1 MAGKAEN
8 KSGGKRS
15 ALKPQLS
22 PALVMRHTQNSTRVP
37 SAVTAGVKSTIAR
50 PPHQRG
56 VGARRTRIPER
67 EGSTAKGRG
76 VRRPHFT
83 LHPEERDAFYRLLE
97 NDLIQEFLS
106 MDTCHR
112 ISDKYLLAMVLTYF
126 KRAGLYIG
134 EYTSMNF
141 FVALYLANDLEE
153 DEEEYKYEIFP
164 WALGDNWRA
173 LLSQFLRVRD
183 TLWAK
188 MKYRAVVSRRCCEE
202 VMAKDPSHWAW
213 LRDRPLHH
221 GGAVRS
227 YLRNEED
234 LFPRGPGF
242 TPPSCALCA
251 QTESSYTNRTGPP
264 SSPESDPFPLNEWS
278 QELIILPPD
287 ILLDPGT
294 TYDIHIL
301 QEPLVGLEPG
311 GTAIEWHL

>member
-1 MAGKAEN
+1 
-8 KSGGKRS
+8 
-15 ALKPQLS
+15 
-22 PALVMRHTQNSTRVP
+22 MRHNQNNARVP
-37 SAVTAGVKSTIAR
+37 SAVTAGVKPVITK
-50 PPHQRG
+50 PPHPRG
-56 VGARRTRIPER
+56 IGARRTRIPER
-67 EGSTAKGRG
+67 EGSTVKGRG
-76 VRRPHFT
+76 TRRPHFT

-106 MDTCHR
+106 MDACHR

-126 KRAGLYIG
+126 KRAGLYVAD
-134 EYTSMNF
+134 YTTMNF
-141 FVALYLANDLEE
+141 FVALYLANDMEE

-173 LLSQFLRVRD
+173 LLSHFLRLRD

-188 MKYRAVVSRRCCEE
+188 MNYRAVVSRRCCEE

-242 TPPSCALCA
+242 TPPCCTLCT
-251 QTESSYTNRTGPP
+251 QTESNYTNRTGPP
-264 SSPESDPFPLNEWS
+264 SSPESDAFPLNEWS
-278 QELIILPPD
+278 QELIILPPE